1 MYDEDDEDDDSRRK
15 WRRGALEEK
24 RKKRSREKEDD
35 SFDRQKEEEEIAEA
49 KRKAEEEEQLQKQK
63 DPLKLLSSQ
72 ITSVNEKTVLA
83 EEPANEII
91 VMASER
97 DPELDSSCENHIGN
111 YLTCQLS
118 EVFLFTCMSVT
129 LCSCILLFE

>member
-35 SFDRQKEEEEIAEA
+35 SVDRQKEEEEIAEA
-49 KRKAEEEEQLQKQK
+49 KRKAEEEQLQKQK
-63 DPLKLLSSQ
+63 DPLKLVSGQMSN
-72 ITSVNEKTVLA
+72 VNEKTILA
-83 EEPANEII
+83 EEPANEIK

-97 DPELDSSCENHIGN
+97 ESELDSSCDNHIGN
-111 YLTCQLS
+111 CLTCQLCEAFFFVRMS
-118 EVFLFTCMSVT
+118 ITLF
-129 LCSCILLFE
+129 SCILLFG